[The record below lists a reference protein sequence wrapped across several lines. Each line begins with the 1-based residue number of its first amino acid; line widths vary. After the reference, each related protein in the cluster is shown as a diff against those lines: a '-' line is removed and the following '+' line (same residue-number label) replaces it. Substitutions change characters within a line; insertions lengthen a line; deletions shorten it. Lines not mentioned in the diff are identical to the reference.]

1 MRDIPVPAEVII
13 ESVLTERTFR
23 GHLSNGRSIFIFVPR
38 MAPLPQIEAGDR
50 ILANLSLSDF
60 SRGEFSQLL
69 ERGQAVGST
78 AE

>member
-1 MRDIPVPAEVII
+1 MRDIPVPAEVVI
-13 ESVLTERTFR
+13 ESVVTERTFR
-23 GHLSNGRSIFIFVPR
+23 GRLTNGRSIFIFVPR
-38 MAPLPQIEAGDR
+38 MAPLPQVEAGDR

-69 ERGQAVGST
+69 HRNQTEGST